1 MHVSPTVARNH
12 HELSC
17 GYASSKE
24 ARQDTRI
31 RGVFHGPRGGRVA
44 TLSPADEQQLWK
56 RLQGAGKHRAP
67 CDLHLISLRFLT
79 ANICIILLDTVTF

>member
-1 MHVSPTVARNH
+1 MYLSPTVARNH

-44 TLSPADEQQLWK
+44 TLLPADEQQLWK
-56 RLQGAGKHRAP
+56 RLQGAGKYDSTEYHAP
-67 CDLHLISLRFLT
+67 DHIM
-79 ANICIILLDTVTF
+79 ICTLFR